1 MEQENW
7 KEIKGFGGNYSVSS
21 EGRVRSNGLLKGKN
35 SKVRILKTEMSK
47 KGYLRVGLTKDGK
60 QKKYLV
66 HRLVAMAFLDN
77 PNNLPEVNHRNEIK
91 TDNRVEN
98 LEWMSRRDN
107 MNYGDRTKKAVT
119 TRFINNIPLF

>member
-1 MEQENW
+1 ME
-7 KEIKGFGGNYSVSS
+7 KEIWQEIEVFGGNYSVSS

-66 HRLVAMAFLDN
+66 HRLVAIAFLDN

-119 TRFINNIPLF
+119 TRFLNNIPLF

>member
-1 MEQENW
+1 MEKEIW
-7 KEIKGFGGNYSVSS
+7 KEIEVFGGNYSVSS

-35 SKVRILKTEMSK
+35 SKVRILKTELSK

-66 HRLVAMAFLDN
+66 HRLVAIAFLDN
-77 PNNLPEVNHRNEIK
+77 PNNLPDVNHKNECK
-91 TDNRVEN
+91 TDNRLVN

-107 MNYGDRTKKAVT
+107 MNYGDRTKKAAT

>member
-1 MEQENW
+1 MEKEIW
-7 KEIKGFGGNYSVSS
+7 KEIEEFGGNYSVSS

-47 KGYLRVGLTKDGK
+47 KGYLRVGLVKDGK

-66 HRLVAMAFLDN
+66 HRLVAIAFLDN
-77 PNNLPEVNHRNEIK
+77 PNNLPDVNHKNECK
-91 TDNRVEN
+91 TDNRLIN

-107 MNYGDRTKKAVT
+107 MNYGDRTKKSST
-119 TRFINNIPLF
+119 TRFINSIPLF

>member
-1 MEQENW
+1 MEQEIW

-35 SKVRILKTEMSK
+35 SKVRILKTELSK

-66 HRLVAMAFLDN
+66 HRLVAIAFLDN
-77 PNNLPEVNHRNEIK
+77 PNNLPDVNHRNECK
-91 TDNRVEN
+91 TDNRLIN

-107 MNYGDRTKKAVT
+107 MNYGDRTKKAAT

>member
-1 MEQENW
+1 MEQEIWN
-7 KEIKGFGGNYSVSS
+7 EIKGFGGNYSVSS

-35 SKVRILKTEMSK
+35 SKVRILKTELSK

-66 HRLVAMAFLDN
+66 HRLVAIAFLDN

-119 TRFINNIPLF
+119 TRFLNNIPLF

>member
-1 MEQENW
+1 MEKEIW

-66 HRLVAMAFLDN
+66 HRLVAIAFLDN

-119 TRFINNIPLF
+119 TRFLNNIPLF

>member
-1 MEQENW
+1 MEKEIW
-7 KEIKGFGGNYSVSS
+7 KEIEVFGGNYSVSS

-47 KGYLRVGLTKDGK
+47 KGYLRVGLVKDGK

-66 HRLVAMAFLDN
+66 HRLVAIAFLDN
-77 PNNLPEVNHRNEIK
+77 PNNLPDVNHKNECK
-91 TDNRVEN
+91 TDNRLIN

-107 MNYGDRTKKAVT
+107 MNYGDRTKKSST
-119 TRFINNIPLF
+119 TRFINSIPLF

>member
-1 MEQENW
+1 MEKENW
-7 KEIKGFGGNYSVSS
+7 KEIKEFGGNYSVSS

-35 SKVRILKTEMSK
+35 SKIRILKTEMSK
-47 KGYLRVGLTKDGK
+47 KGYLRVGLVKDGK

-66 HRLVAMAFLDN
+66 HRLVAIAFLDN

-119 TRFINNIPLF
+119 TRFLNNIPLF

>member
-1 MEQENW
+1 MEKEIW

-21 EGRVRSNGLLKGKN
+21 EGIVRSNGLLKGKN

-66 HRLVAMAFLDN
+66 HRLVAIAFLDN
-77 PNNLPEVNHRNEIK
+77 PNNLPDVNHKNECK
-91 TDNRVEN
+91 TDNRLIN

-119 TRFINNIPLF
+119 TRFLNNIPLF

>member
-1 MEQENW
+1 MEQEIWN
-7 KEIKGFGGNYSVSS
+7 EIKGFDGNYSVSS

-35 SKVRILKTEMSK
+35 SKVRILKTELSK

-66 HRLVAMAFLDN
+66 HRLVAIAFLDN

>member
-1 MEQENW
+1 MEKEIW
-7 KEIKGFGGNYSVSS
+7 KEIEVFGGNYSVSS

-35 SKVRILKTEMSK
+35 SKVRILKTELSK

-66 HRLVAMAFLDN
+66 HRLVAIAFLDN
-77 PNNLPEVNHRNEIK
+77 PKNLPDVNHKNECK
-91 TDNRVEN
+91 TDNRLIN

-119 TRFINNIPLF
+119 TRFINNIPIF

>member
-1 MEQENW
+1 MEKEIW
-7 KEIKGFGGNYSVSS
+7 KEIEVFGGSYSVSS

-66 HRLVAMAFLDN
+66 HRLVAIAFLDN

-119 TRFINNIPLF
+119 TRFLNNIPLF

>member
-1 MEQENW
+1 MKQEIW
-7 KEIKGFGGNYSVSS
+7 KEIKELEGNYSVSS

-35 SKVRILKTEMSK
+35 SKVRILKTELSS

-66 HRLVAMAFLDN
+66 HRLVAIAFLDN
-77 PNNLPEVNHRNEIK
+77 PNNLPDVNNKNEFK
-91 TDNRVEN
+91 TDNRLIN
-98 LEWMSRRDN
+98 LEWMSRKDN
-107 MNYGDRTKKAVT
+107 MNYGDRTKKAIN

>member
-7 KEIKGFGGNYSVSS
+7 KEIKGFDGNYSVSS
-21 EGRVRSNGLLKGKN
+21 EGIVRSNGLLKGKN

-47 KGYLRVGLTKDGK
+47 KGYLRVGLVKDGK

-66 HRLVAMAFLDN
+66 HRLVAIAFLDN

-107 MNYGDRTKKAVT
+107 MNYGDRTKKAST

>member
-1 MEQENW
+1 MEQEIW
-7 KEIKGFGGNYSVSS
+7 KEIKGFEGNYSVSS

-35 SKVRILKTEMSK
+35 SKVRILKTELSK

-66 HRLVAMAFLDN
+66 HRLVCMAFLDN
-77 PNNLPEVNHRNEIK
+77 PNNLPDVNHKNECK
-91 TDNRVEN
+91 TDNRLVN

-107 MNYGDRTKKAVT
+107 MNYGDRAKKAVT

>member
-1 MEQENW
+1 MEKEIW
-7 KEIKGFGGNYSVSS
+7 KEIEVFGGNYSVSS

-47 KGYLRVGLTKDGK
+47 KGYLRVGLVKDGK

-66 HRLVAMAFLDN
+66 HRLVAIAFLDN
-77 PNNLPEVNHRNEIK
+77 QNNLPDVNHKNECK
-91 TDNRVEN
+91 TDNRLIN

-107 MNYGDRTKKAVT
+107 MNYGDRTKKSST
-119 TRFINNIPLF
+119 TRFINSIPLF

>member
-1 MEQENW
+1 MEKEIW
-7 KEIKGFGGNYSVSS
+7 KEIEVFGGNYSVSS

-35 SKVRILKTEMSK
+35 SKVRILKTELSK

-66 HRLVAMAFLDN
+66 HRLVAIAFLDN
-77 PNNLPEVNHRNEIK
+77 PNNLPDVNHKNECK
-91 TDNRVEN
+91 TDNRLVN

-107 MNYGDRTKKAVT
+107 MNYGDRTKKAST

>member
-1 MEQENW
+1 MEQEIW
-7 KEIKGFGGNYSVSS
+7 KEIKGFDGNYSASTK
-21 EGRVRSNGLLKGKN
+21 GRVKSNGLLKGKN

-66 HRLVAMAFLDN
+66 HRLVAIAFLDN

-119 TRFINNIPLF
+119 TRFLNNIPLF

>member
-1 MEQENW
+1 MEKEIW

-66 HRLVAMAFLDN
+66 HRLVAIAFLDN
-77 PNNLPEVNHRNEIK
+77 PNNLPDVNHRNEIK

-119 TRFINNIPLF
+119 TRFLNNIPLF

>member
-1 MEQENW
+1 MEKEIW
-7 KEIKGFGGNYSVSS
+7 KEIEGFGGNYSVSS

-35 SKVRILKTEMSK
+35 SKVRILKTELSK

-66 HRLVAMAFLDN
+66 HRLVAIAFLDN
-77 PNNLPEVNHRNEIK
+77 PKNLPDVNHKNECK
-91 TDNRVEN
+91 TDNRLIN

-107 MNYGDRTKKAVT
+107 MNYGDRTKKAAT

>member
-1 MEQENW
+1 MEKENW
-7 KEIKGFGGNYSVSS
+7 KEIKGFDGNYSVSS

-66 HRLVAMAFLDN
+66 HRLVAIAFLDN
-77 PNNLPEVNHRNEIK
+77 PNNLPDVNHKNECK
-91 TDNRVEN
+91 TDNRLIN

-107 MNYGDRTKKAVT
+107 MNYGERTKKAVT
-119 TRFINNIPLF
+119 TRFLNNIPLF

>member
-1 MEQENW
+1 MEKEIW
-7 KEIKGFGGNYSVSS
+7 KEIEEFGGNYSVSS

-35 SKVRILKTEMSK
+35 SKVRILKTELSK

-66 HRLVAMAFLDN
+66 HRLVAIAFLDN
-77 PNNLPEVNHRNEIK
+77 PNNLPDVNHKNECK
-91 TDNRVEN
+91 TDNRLIN

-107 MNYGDRTKKAVT
+107 MNYGDRTKKSST
-119 TRFINNIPLF
+119 TRFINSIPLF

>member
-1 MEQENW
+1 MEKEIW
-7 KEIKGFGGNYSVSS
+7 KEIEVFGGNYSVSS

-35 SKVRILKTEMSK
+35 SKVRILKTELSK

-66 HRLVAMAFLDN
+66 HRLVAIAFLDN
-77 PNNLPEVNHRNEIK
+77 PNNLPDVNHKNECK
-91 TDNRVEN
+91 TDNRLIN

-107 MNYGDRTKKAVT
+107 MNYGDRTKKAAT

>member
-1 MEQENW
+1 MEKEIW
-7 KEIKGFGGNYSVSS
+7 KEIEGFGRNYSVST

-66 HRLVAMAFLDN
+66 HRLVAIAFLDN
-77 PNNLPEVNHRNEIK
+77 PNNLPDVNHKNECK
-91 TDNRVEN
+91 TDNRLIN

>member
-1 MEQENW
+1 MEQEIW
-7 KEIKGFGGNYSVSS
+7 KEIKGFDGNYSVSS

-35 SKVRILKTEMSK
+35 SKVRILKTELSK

-66 HRLVAMAFLDN
+66 HRLVAIAFLDN
-77 PNNLPEVNHRNEIK
+77 PKNLPDVNHKNECK
-91 TDNRVEN
+91 TDNRLIN

-119 TRFINNIPLF
+119 TRFINNIPIF

>member
-1 MEQENW
+1 MEQEIW
-7 KEIKGFGGNYSVSS
+7 KEIKGFDGNYSVSS

-35 SKVRILKTEMSK
+35 SKVRILKTELSK

-66 HRLVAMAFLDN
+66 HRLVAIAFLDN
-77 PNNLPEVNHRNEIK
+77 TNNLPDVNHKNECK
-91 TDNRVEN
+91 TDNRLIN

-119 TRFINNIPLF
+119 TRFINNIPIF

>member
-1 MEQENW
+1 MEKEIW
-7 KEIKGFGGNYSVSS
+7 KEIKEFDGNYSVSTK
-21 EGRVRSNGLLKGKN
+21 GRVRSNGLLKGKN
-35 SKVRILKTEMSK
+35 SKVRILKTELSK

-66 HRLVAMAFLDN
+66 HRLVAIAFLDN

-119 TRFINNIPLF
+119 TRFLNNIPLF